1 MKKLYNEK
9 NKLPLTF
16 KYLEI
21 FKTKNVGKIHSNML
35 YFVPSEKYQ
44 TDHHVREKPLK
55 QLTRLL

>member
-21 FKTKNVGKIHSNML
+21 FKTKNVSKIHSNML
-35 YFVPSEKYQ
+35 YFVPSEKYH
-44 TDHHVREKPLK
+44 TEYHVREKPLK
-55 QLTRLL
+55 PLARII